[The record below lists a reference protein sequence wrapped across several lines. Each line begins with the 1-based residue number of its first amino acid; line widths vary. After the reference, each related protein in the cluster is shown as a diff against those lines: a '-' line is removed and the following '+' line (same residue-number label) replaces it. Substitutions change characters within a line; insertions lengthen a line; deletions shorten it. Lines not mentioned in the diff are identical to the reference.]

1 VEIRTLAACSEFP
14 NDNTA
19 LHLGAVWV
27 CEEVLGPVR
36 PIPVVVEAAVAVDAA
51 VEVEVGIAAEVV
63 VAVGVAAEV
72 AVGVEVAVDAAIP
85 VDAAPEPVTLPTPP
99 VLEADDDTDDIEI
112 VDEIAMDD
120 AVDEMPEPPA
130 ASEPPPADDPFAT
143 LVRLLE
149 DMARGANANDKAMAT
164 LRAILG
170 RERLGDDATPEH
182 AVLRAQAT
190 GWQALLRNESE
201 DFEPCGPSPLDE
213 WSATVLAR
221 ALGESSRVDSLR
233 RELRRRGVAAFGL
246 VAEAA

>member
-27 CEEVLGPVR
+27 CEELLGPVR
-36 PIPVVVEAAVAVDAA
+36 PIPVVAEAVVEIEAPVEAEVQVAVDPAVAV
-51 VEVEVGIAAEVV
+51 E
-63 VAVGVAAEV
+63 
-72 AVGVEVAVDAAIP
+72 
-85 VDAAPEPVTLPTPP
+85 AAPEPVTLPTPP
-99 VLEADDDTDDIEI
+99 VLEADDDSDDIEI

-120 AVDEMPEPPA
+120 AIDEMPEPPA
-130 ASEPPPADDPFAT
+130 ASEPPPAEDPFGT

-149 DMARGANANDKAMAT
+149 DMARGASAGEKAIAI

-170 RERLGDDATPEH
+170 RERLGDDAAPEH
-182 AVLRAQAT
+182 ATLRAQAA

-201 DFEPCGPSPLDE
+201 DFEACGPSPLDE

-221 ALGESSRVDSLR
+221 ALGEPSRVDSLR